1 MLEVRQL
8 SKIYRMGSVSVPAL
22 AEASFRV
29 SAGDMVCITGK
40 SGSGKSTLLRQLGLL
55 DRPSGGQLILNGQD
69 VNRLSDGARSSLR
82 LHFLGYVFQEF
93 ALLQELTALENVYL
107 PGMMRGGRGVN
118 MKQRARELLDSVGLE
133 GRYRHRP
140 KELSGGEQQ
149 RVAIARALA
158 TQPDIILADEP
169 TGNLDSRS
177 GAEIMVILQRLNH
190 EMGITVVFV
199 THDPDIAAH
208 TRRIV
213 RLLDGKIVADEPVEN
228 PLDAEATLAAVEG
241 N

>member
-8 SKIYRMGSVSVPAL
+8 SKIYHMGSVSVPAL
-22 AEASFRV
+22 ADASFRV
-29 SAGDMVCITGK
+29 ATGDMVCITGK

-55 DRPSGGQLILNGQD
+55 DRPSGGQLIINGQD
-69 VNRLSDGARSSLR
+69 VNGLSDGARSRLR

-107 PGMMRGGRGVN
+107 PGMMRGGRGVD

-149 RVAIARALA
+149 RVAIARALIN
-158 TQPDIILADEP
+158 QPQVLFADEP
-169 TGNLDSRS
+169 CANLDSVSSERVMQTLV
-177 GAEIMVILQRLNH
+177 GLNADL
-190 EMGITVVFV
+190 GITVVFV
-199 THDPDIAAH
+199 SHEIDD
-208 TRRIV
+208 RRYA
-213 RLLDGKIVADEPVEN
+213 RHWLALADGYVVEN
-228 PLDAEATLAAVEG
+228 TLDSGADA
-241 N
+241 